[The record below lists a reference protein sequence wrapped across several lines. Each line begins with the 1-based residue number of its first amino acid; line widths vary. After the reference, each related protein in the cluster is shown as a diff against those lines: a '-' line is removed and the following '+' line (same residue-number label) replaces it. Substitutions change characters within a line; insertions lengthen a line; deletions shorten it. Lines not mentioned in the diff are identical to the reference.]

1 MDGLAVGAGDR
12 HDPTGAA
19 GFWRLRHDHPWL
31 VAAFPEPRRVLS
43 WSLTRPGF
51 VTASQVAWREVRNAD
66 LPPDLDARLWLEGE
80 LGAAGLGDAVAMM
93 TSRPLIH
100 RRTALAEAEG
110 ARAACLATVGLSNA
124 ERAGERRRP
133 AAQAGTINILAAL
146 DRPLTDAA
154 LIEALALA
162 ASARTLAV
170 REAEGRASGTGTD
183 CIAVAAPTGPDP
195 ALYAGMHTALGEALG
210 RAVFAAVDAGARAWL
225 ADRDAGRLGA

>member
-12 HDPTGAA
+12 DDAA
-19 GFWRLRHDHPWL
+19 GPAGLWRLRHDHAWL
-31 VAAFPEPRRVLS
+31 VLDFPAPRRVLS

-51 VTASQVAWREVRNAD
+51 VTTSRVVWREVRDAD

-80 LGAAGLGDAVAMM
+80 LAAAGLGDPVTMM
-93 TSRPLIH
+93 TSRPLVH
-100 RRTALAEAEG
+100 RRSAMAETEG

-133 AAQAGTINILAAL
+133 AARTGTINILVAVDA
-146 DRPLTDAA
+146 PLADAA
-154 LIEALALA
+154 LVEALALA

-170 REAEGRASGTGTD
+170 REGEGRVSGTGTD
-183 CIAVAAPTGPDP
+183 CIAVAAPLGPDP
-195 ALYAGMHTALGEALG
+195 APYAGMHTPVGEALG
-210 RAVFAAVDAGARAWL
+210 GAVFRAVEAGVRAWL